1 MNTFDPQLTGKIA
14 SAIPLTAV
22 LSIITLALL
31 YSGIPI
37 FGPINDLTNA
47 VSGVLIAV
55 MVGQFH
61 FLFRERAAGV
71 AVIFLLVAF
80 AGAATI
86 VINSV
91 LVAFGRMHWLTGGMY
106 TAIGYGLIGVWFFVL
121 LRTIVPQPFLT
132 PGLIR
137 LGTVTTLALLF
148 CLPAAP
154 LMGLGDNLK
163 INPLI
168 IIVFFGAG
176 TGWLLFPFWCWQL
189 GRRLISS

>member
-14 SAIPLTAV
+14 SAIVVTAV
-22 LSIITLALL
+22 LSIISLALL

-47 VSGVLIAV
+47 LSGVLIVV
-55 MVGQFH
+55 MVWQFH
-61 FLFRERAAGV
+61 FLLRERAAGV
-71 AVIFLLVAF
+71 ALLFLLVVF
-80 AGAATI
+80 AGSAAI
-86 VINSV
+86 IINSV

-106 TAIGYGLIGVWFFVL
+106 TAIGYGLIGIWLLVL
-121 LRTIVPQPFLT
+121 LRMIAPQIFLT

-137 LGTVTTLALLF
+137 LGTVTALALLF

-154 LMGLGDNLK
+154 LMGLGDKLE

-168 IIVFFGAG
+168 IIVFIGAG
-176 TGWLLFPFWCWQL
+176 TGWLLFPIWCWQL
-189 GRRLISS
+189 GRRLISL

>member
-1 MNTFDPQLTGKIA
+1 MNTFDPQLTGKLA

-22 LSIITLALL
+22 LSIITLTLL

-47 VSGVLIAV
+47 VSGVLVAV
-55 MVGQFH
+55 MAWQFH
-61 FLFRERAAGV
+61 FLLRERAAGT
-71 AVIFLLVAF
+71 AVLFLMVVLV
-80 AGAATI
+80 GNAAI
-86 VINSV
+86 IINSV

-106 TAIGYGLIGVWFFVL
+106 TAIGYGLIGIWLLIL
-121 LRTIVPQPFLT
+121 LRLIDPQPFLT

-137 LGTVTTLALLF
+137 LGAMTGLALLF

-154 LMGLGDNLK
+154 LMGLGGNLEV
-163 INPLI
+163 NPLI
-168 IIVFFGAG
+168 ITVFAGAAI
-176 TGWLLFPFWCWQL
+176 GWLCFPLWCWQL

>member
-1 MNTFDPQLTGKIA
+1 MNTFDPQLTGKLA
-14 SAIPLTAV
+14 SAIVVTAI

-37 FGPINDLTNA
+37 FGPINDLINA
-47 VSGVLIAV
+47 SSGVLIAV
-55 MVGQFH
+55 MAWQFY
-61 FLFRERAAGV
+61 FLLSERAAGV
-71 AVIFLLVAF
+71 ALLILLVVFVGTVA
-80 AGAATI
+80 I
-86 VINSV
+86 IINSV
-91 LVAFGRMHWLTGGMY
+91 LVAFGCMHWLTGGMY
-106 TAIGYGLIGVWFFVL
+106 TAIGYGLIGTWL
-121 LRTIVPQPFLT
+121 LIILRVITPQPFLT

-137 LGTVTTLALLF
+137 LGTVTALALLF

-154 LMGLGDNLK
+154 LMGMGENLK